1 MNATSTRTTHQTDS
15 PKVSQFSI
23 HLQNRVGALQDLVR
37 MLNEHS
43 VEIVALSVQDATD
56 SALVRMVVTDPDLA
70 EQLLGGNDISHSIV
84 KVLVI
89 ELQEASQLG
98 KMLTSLLLAEVNV
111 DFLYPMLM
119 RPGWRSAI
127 VVHVEDNDC
136 ACAVLESNGFALLT
150 QADISR

>member
-1 MNATSTRTTHQTDS
+1 
-15 PKVSQFSI
+15 
-23 HLQNRVGALQDLVR
+23 